1 MQYLL
6 SVPENFASCRN
17 KIVPDTE
24 DRQYFAAADPKGC
37 KIGSGGATAWLL
49 QKEREACKQIGTKNN
64 DTETAGTKRIIIHA
78 GGQSRRLPSYAVWGK
93 LLTPIPVFR
102 WAIGQPITQTLLD
115 VQSRLY
121 EKLMALSNKN
131 QNTLIASGDI
141 LVRTDELPE
150 VLPDADVVC
159 FAMWTSPEK
168 ACRHGVFVVE
178 KENPQILD
186 RMLQKP
192 SPSELEKIGQNR
204 FFMMDIGIWILSDK
218 ALGVLEKKCTPL
230 SKKSDGIPRFYDLY
244 SDFGPAMGINPA
256 LKDADI
262 AGLTVAIVRLDKG
275 EFYHYGTS
283 AELISSTEK
292 IQNLVTDQRA
302 IWQKKVKTH
311 PSIFVQ
317 NADIHIDWN
326 SSHRNIWIENS
337 SVPKSWT
344 LRENTIITGAPENKW
359 AIDIPAGICIDFVPV
374 QNEGRIDWCLR
385 PYGINDE
392 FRGRCA
398 DEKTKWCSIPLQAW
412 LRRRGIQF
420 EDTRIDGDTDIQ
432 SAPLFPVVK
441 EEKIPFLLNWMIAL
455 KPEEKFGAQECRK
468 TAAEWLSAKRL
479 SADGIASLCDIPYLY
494 TQRHKL
500 CLKNLPVLARHYE
513 KSVFYQS
520 DLDVTA
526 RLYAENGIKLPS
538 SLPQNA
544 DYISRVH
551 DIMFRA
557 RFAELCGKDER
568 SVKKE
573 KDKAFAVLRDLI
585 VQSAQPVI
593 PRYDLY
599 SDQIVWGRSPLR
611 IDIAGGWSDTP
622 PFCNINGGRVLNA
635 AVDLNGQ
642 QSVQVYVRSIPEK
655 LIRLRSI
662 DNGKSEDVRSYKSL
676 AAFNQVGSVFSIP
689 KAALCLCGFHPDF
702 CMQDFS
708 SLEEQLSVMGGGLE
722 ISLLAAIPKGSGMG
736 TSSILAA
743 AVLGTLSNAC
753 TLNWDKHETANRV
766 LVLEQLLTTG
776 GGWQDQYGAVLGGLK
791 LLESEGGMQNNINV
805 GWLNERLFTEPDTA
819 ACWLLYYTGITRTAK
834 NILAEIVKSMFLNE
848 QKTLDIL
855 HDIKQHAWN
864 SALAFQ
870 SGSYDKAA
878 AAVLRSWHLNKKL
891 DSGTSTAEIERII
904 SLIKDYAAGYKLPG
918 AGGGG
923 YMLICAKDTD
933 AASRIVR
940 TLDEHPI
947 NNRARFVK
955 LSLNTKGLE
964 ISRS

>member
-6 SVPENFASCRN
+6 SVPENFASCRK
-17 KIVPDTE
+17 KILPDTPE
-24 DRQYFAAADPKGC
+24 RRYIAAADPKGS

-49 QKEREACKQIGTKNN
+49 QKEREERQA
-64 DTETAGTKRIIIHA
+64 AGKSTGAESKRIIIHA

-102 WAIGQPITQTLLD
+102 WAMGQPITQTLLD

-121 EKLMALSNKN
+121 EKLMALTGEH

-150 VLPDADVVC
+150 TLPDADVVC
-159 FAMWTSPEK
+159 FAMWTTPEK
-168 ACRHGVFVVE
+168 ASRHGVFVVE
-178 KENPQILD
+178 KEKPEVLD
-186 RMLQKP
+186 CMLQKP
-192 SPSELEKIGQNR
+192 SPSELEKIGQSR

-218 ALGVLEKKCTPL
+218 ALGVLEKKCKPL
-230 SKKSDGIPRFYDLY
+230 SKTSDGVPRFYDLY
-244 SDFGPAMGINPA
+244 SDFGPAMGVNPV

-262 AGLTVAIVRLDKG
+262 ARLTTAVVRLDKG

-302 IWQKKVKTH
+302 VWQKKVKTH

-326 SSHRNIWIENS
+326 SSHRNIWTENA

-344 LRENTIITGAPENKW
+344 IRENTIITGAPENKW
-359 AIDIPAGICIDFVPV
+359 TVDIPSNICVDFVPI
-374 QNEGRIDWCLR
+374 QNEGKIDWCLR
-385 PYGINDE
+385 PYGMSDE
-392 FRGRCA
+392 FRGPCA
-398 DEKTKWCSIPLQAW
+398 DEKTKWCSISLQTW
-412 LRRRGIQF
+412 FKRHGIKF
-420 EDTRIDGDTDIQ
+420 EDTGIEGDTDIQ
-432 SAPLFPVVK
+432 AAPLFPVVQK
-441 EEKIPFLLNWMIAL
+441 DDIPSLLNWMIAL
-455 KPEEKFGAQECRK
+455 KPEK
-468 TAAEWLSAKRL
+468 TSGGESERAFALQWLNVKRL
-479 SADGIASLCDIPYLY
+479 SADEIASRCDIPYLY
-494 TQRHKL
+494 KQRRDL

-520 DLDVTA
+520 DLSVTA

-538 SLPQNA
+538 PLPQNA
-544 DYISRVH
+544 DYISRMR
-551 DIMFRA
+551 DFMFRS
-557 RFAELCGKDER
+557 RFAELTGKDGA
-568 SVKKE
+568 KE
-573 KDKAFAVLRDLI
+573 KDKAFAVLRELI
-585 VQSAQPVI
+585 VQSAKPVM

-642 QSVQVYVRSIPEK
+642 QSVQVYVRSIPET

-702 CMQDFS
+702 CTQSFT
-708 SLEEQLSVMGGGLE
+708 SLEEQLCAMGGGLE

-736 TSSILAA
+736 TSSVLSA

-753 TLNWDKHETANRV
+753 SLNWDKSETANRV

-776 GGWQDQYGAVLGGLK
+776 GGWQDQYGAVFGGLK
-791 LLESEGGMQNNINV
+791 LLESEGGMQNDISV
-805 GWLNERLFTEPDTA
+805 GWLNEKLFTESDTA
-819 ACWLLYYTGITRTAK
+819 GCWLLYYTGITRTAK

-855 HDIKQHAWN
+855 QDIKHHASE

-870 SGSYDKAA
+870 SGSYEKAA

-923 YMLICAKDTD
+923 YMLICAKDTP
-933 AASRIVR
+933 AAARIVR
-940 TLDEHPI
+940 TLEEHPV